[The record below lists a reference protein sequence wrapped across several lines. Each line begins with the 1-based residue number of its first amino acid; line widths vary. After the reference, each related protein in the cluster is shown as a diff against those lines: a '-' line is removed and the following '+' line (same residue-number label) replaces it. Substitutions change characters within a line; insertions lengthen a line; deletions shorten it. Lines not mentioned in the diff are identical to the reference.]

1 MRVVIYTPFSVK
13 EKAMDTSQAVK
24 KAIYNMGGA
33 TLAGHKL
40 LVSTNTVHK
49 WVKKGLIPRL
59 DKAEIVAR
67 ESGFA
72 VTLLRPINKQ

>member
-1 MRVVIYTPFSVK
+1 METTP
-13 EKAMDTSQAVK
+13 AVRQ
-24 KAIYNMGGA
+24 AIYNMGGA

-49 WVKKGLIPRL
+49 WMKKNMIPRL

-72 VTLLRPINKQ
+72 VTLLRPINEQ